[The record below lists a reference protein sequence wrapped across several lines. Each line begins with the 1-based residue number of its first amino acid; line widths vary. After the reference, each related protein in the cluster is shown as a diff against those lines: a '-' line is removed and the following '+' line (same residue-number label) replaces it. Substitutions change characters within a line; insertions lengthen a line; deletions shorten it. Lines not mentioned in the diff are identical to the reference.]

1 MKDVKIS
8 QKFNI
13 LKKDNIYLN
22 EPWGWIEFVNLV
34 AWTDFQNIYFQNSS
48 LMNNSPIKLSTF
60 TTSGSVLLHNMSN
73 RTPSD
78 FFSTVVGRPVIVKLN
93 SGVSYKGSLRWI
105 QFFYNFF
112 SWFFHSCQCI
122 KYFSIYVSWLV

>member
-1 MKDVKIS
+1 MNRIC
-8 QKFNI
+8 
-13 LKKDNIYLN
+13 
-22 EPWGWIEFVNLV
+22 EP
-34 AWTDFQNIYFQNSS
+34 WTDFQNIYFQISS

-93 SGVSYKGSLRWI
+93 SGVSYKGSLR
-105 QFFYNFF
+105 
-112 SWFFHSCQCI
+112 
-122 KYFSIYVSWLV
+122 